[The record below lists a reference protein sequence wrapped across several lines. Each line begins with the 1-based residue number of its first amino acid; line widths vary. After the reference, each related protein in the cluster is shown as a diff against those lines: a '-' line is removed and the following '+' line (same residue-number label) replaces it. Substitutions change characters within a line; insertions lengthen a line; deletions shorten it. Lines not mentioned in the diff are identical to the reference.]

1 MRLVAVDDVLF
12 REGTTVD
19 GFDEVIPTA
28 HLSDPRHAGRPAV
41 NCAYSL
47 SAWLTLDRLSSA
59 AKCATLDLPE
69 LLYLLDIPLVYQ
81 TGALTRELAVR
92 YHAEFVSLRERLAD
106 EPSRGDPGCHHALA
120 PGWKPFRS
128 AGCRVSGRAG
138 ILSLYRGAGHP
149 IDLQNRRG
157 TTWISAPSTV
167 IR

>member
-1 MRLVAVDDVLF
+1 MVDGGSIAQADFLARCEQSGYLMLLVPSSYLGRIYRPHIASGLARRLPDVRLVAVDDVLF

-81 TGALTRELAVR
+81 TGALTRELAVK
-92 YHAEFVSLRERLAD
+92 YHTEFVPL
-106 EPSRGDPGCHHALA
+106 
-120 PGWKPFRS
+120 
-128 AGCRVSGRAG
+128 
-138 ILSLYRGAGHP
+138 
-149 IDLQNRRG
+149 
-157 TTWISAPSTV
+157 
-167 IR
+167 